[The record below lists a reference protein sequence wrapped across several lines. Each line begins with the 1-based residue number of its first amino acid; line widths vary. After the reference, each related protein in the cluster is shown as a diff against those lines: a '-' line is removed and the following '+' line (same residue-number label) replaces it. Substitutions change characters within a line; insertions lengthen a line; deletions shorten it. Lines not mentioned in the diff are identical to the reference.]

1 MVNLQNME
9 IDIHTSDNIEKEKL
23 IKEEKK
29 KLNGIF
35 TAMPIKTKKCVSS
48 LIDNAAFMAAS
59 LKELRRII
67 NAKGYTEAYQN
78 GENQK
83 GIKKSAEVDIY
94 NNLSKNYMSIMK
106 QLLDLLP
113 KTEALAAAK
122 DEFGDFV
129 AGREDV

>member
-9 IDIHTSDNIEKEKL
+9 IDIHTSENIEKEKL
-23 IKEEKK
+23 ITEEKK
-29 KLNGIF
+29 KLNAIF

-59 LKELRRII
+59 LKELRTII

-94 NNLSKNYMSIMK
+94 NNLSKNYMAIMK

-122 DEFGDFV
+122 NEFDDFV
-129 AGREDV
+129 NRREDL

>member
-1 MVNLQNME
+1 MG
-9 IDIHTSDNIEKEKL
+9 IDIHTSENIEKEKL
-23 IKEEKK
+23 IEEEKK
-29 KLNGIF
+29 KLNAIF

-59 LKELRRII
+59 LKELRMII

-122 DEFGDFV
+122 NEFDDFV
-129 AGREDV
+129 NRREDV

>member
-1 MVNLQNME
+1 
-9 IDIHTSDNIEKEKL
+9 
-23 IKEEKK
+23 
-29 KLNGIF
+29 
-35 TAMPIKTKKCVSS
+35 MPIKTKKSVSS

-59 LKELRRII
+59 LEELRMII
-67 NAKGYTEAYQN
+67 NVKGYTEVYQN

>member
-1 MVNLQNME
+1 MPKDTQSLGNV
-9 IDIHTSDNIEKEKL
+9 EKEKL
-23 IKEEKK
+23 IEEEKK